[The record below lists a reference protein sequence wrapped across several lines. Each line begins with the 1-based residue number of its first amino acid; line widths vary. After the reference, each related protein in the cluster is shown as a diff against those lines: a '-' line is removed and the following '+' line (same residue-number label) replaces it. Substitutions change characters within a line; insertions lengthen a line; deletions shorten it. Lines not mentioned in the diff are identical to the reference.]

1 MKLQIIE
8 TPDYILAVSDEDI
21 KEDDCNLT
29 NGEDVFDYTDV
40 KNRYS
45 LEYVNRY
52 QQKIT
57 AYQPRGN
64 AKELDLPLLPEIVIE
79 DDVEKLAEKYANL
92 KNSIH
97 DYDEQYY
104 NSHGVVI
111 AKGFIEGYKS
121 ATKVYNEEDLRKVIE
136 LSRITYKEKT
146 FGTVLPKYKPGE
158 IVNLVTQPK
167 TPKWFVA
174 EHIGKCCGN
183 QLINQCINCKKY
195 KPQLKTTTI
204 KGKTYLVGKY
214 E

>member
-79 DDVEKLAEKYANL
+79 DDVEKLLDEKYPYEVGYSVSDE
-92 KNSIH
+92 NSTIQAMR
-97 DYDEQYY
+97 E
-104 NSHGVVI
+104 
-111 AKGFIEGYKS
+111 AFTEGYTS
-121 ATKVYNEEDLRKVIE
+121 ATKVYSEEDLRKAIE

-146 FGTVLPKYKPGE
+146 FGTVLSKYKPGE

-183 QLINQCINCKKY
+183 QLINQCIDCKKY

-204 KGKTYLVGKY
+204 NGKTYLVGKY